1 MSDSKPK
8 TTMQISVQNA
18 KGEHTYF
25 KVKSSTTLG
34 KVMNAYAK
42 KLNLDPQMLRFLC
55 DGIRVMKDDTPE
67 SLELEEADFIQ
78 AFLEQDGGNNF
89 I

>member
-78 AFLEQDGGNNF
+78 AFLEQDGGRN
-89 I
+89 

>member
-1 MSDSKPK
+1 MSEVKPK

-34 KVMNAYAK
+34 KVMDAYAK
-42 KLNLDPQMLRFLC
+42 KLNLGLSWKICKICQE
-55 DGIRVMKDDTPE
+55 RVQKE
-67 SLELEEADFIQ
+67 
-78 AFLEQDGGNNF
+78 
-89 I
+89 